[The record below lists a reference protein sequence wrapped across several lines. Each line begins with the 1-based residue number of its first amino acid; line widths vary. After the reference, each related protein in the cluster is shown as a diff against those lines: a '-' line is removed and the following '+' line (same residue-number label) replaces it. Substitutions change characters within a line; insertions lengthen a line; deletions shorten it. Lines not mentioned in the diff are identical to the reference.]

1 MPLERTVWL
10 DCDPGFDDWLAM
22 LLLTQCPSVHWV
34 GMSVVAGN
42 APLAITLDNAL
53 RISSFHGWPVPV
65 HAGSAQPLQ
74 GALETAQSI
83 LGAQGMRT
91 TGMPL
96 PATTRQAASQ
106 DAVGAMLAY
115 LRSSSQPI
123 TLMATGP
130 LTNIALAIEQDR
142 VAMSQAIEII
152 LMGGSTDRGNHTP
165 AAEFNIFA
173 DPLAASLVFASGIPI
188 RMFGLNLCRQLLL
201 THAHVQAIKA
211 MPGAHAQIVAGYLDA
226 YQRIRSRD
234 GSVPMPL
241 YDPAV
246 ALWLHAPELFEFQQA
261 PVDVELQGQFT
272 RGMTVC
278 DLHNRSGRASSVNI
292 AMAVKADS
300 AMAIFVQLLEQ
311 AMHQPAADLLA

>member
-1 MPLERTVWL
+1 MQRTVWL

-22 LLLTQCPSVHWV
+22 LLLAQCPGVHWA

-53 RISSFHGWPVPV
+53 RISDLHGWYVPV
-65 HAGSAQPLQ
+65 HAGSAQPLKGTQ
-74 GALETAQSI
+74 ETAQSI

-91 TGMPL
+91 TGTLL
-96 PATTRQAASQ
+96 PPTARQAASE
-106 DAVGAMLAY
+106 DAVGALLAH
-115 LRSSSQPI
+115 LRSSSQPT

-142 VAMSQAIEII
+142 AAMSQVSEVI

-173 DPLAASLVFASGIPI
+173 DQLAASQVFASGIPI

-201 THAHVQAIKA
+201 TQAHVQTVKA
-211 MPGAHAQIVAGYLDA
+211 LPSAAAQIVAGYLDA
-226 YQRIRSRD
+226 YQRIRSPD
-234 GSVPMPL
+234 GSSAMPL

-246 ALWLHAPELFEFQQA
+246 ALWLHAPELFEFQAA
-261 PVDVELQGQFT
+261 PVDIELQGQFT

-278 DLHNRSGRASSVNI
+278 DLRNRANRPCNAQI
-292 AMAVKADS
+292 AMQVNAS
-300 AMAIFVQLLEQ
+300 EAMALFMRLLTQ
-311 AMHQPAADLLA
+311 SLGA